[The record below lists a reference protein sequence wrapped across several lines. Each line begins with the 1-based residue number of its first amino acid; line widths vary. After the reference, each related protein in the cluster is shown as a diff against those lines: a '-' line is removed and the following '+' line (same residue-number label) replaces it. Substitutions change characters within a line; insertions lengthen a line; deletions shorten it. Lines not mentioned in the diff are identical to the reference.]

1 MSHASS
7 SRHPTPKQVIAGARA
22 TLRALPPAAI
32 LAEYTPGVAERH
44 RQWEIMPRYPASLT
58 EASEAGYRIWHLGGS
73 GTKNAIEKCGSCKW
87 SSLPLPGL
95 REVSK
100 GTLRAEAMNA
110 ANMAGA
116 QGSFSVPWDLHPR
129 SLHAEFSHN
138 TDVLLTLGAPQ
149 GHATI
154 PNLGEVGIFEASE
167 FGLGGGLCRDV
178 LRDGTEQEM
187 VGRLCVL
194 PGRNDSI
201 LAASEAAEARF
212 SDGPRQGKRQG
223 KRRSNARTRD
233 VRTEA
238 KRWKVIGPMRTRLR
252 KLVAADSEEARVWQ
266 QEQKSGKGMGWQ
278 SKAGQRG
285 RAWRESLARK
295 RAAGKGRGGKGGM
308 AKKRRR
314 AGPAAG
320 S

>member
-1 MSHASS
+1 MSRTNR

-44 RQWEIMPRYPASLT
+44 RQWEIMPRYPASLMET
-58 EASEAGYRIWHLGGS
+58 SEAGYRIWHLGGS

-100 GTLRAEAMNA
+100 ATLRAEAMNA
-110 ANMAGA
+110 ANMAAA
-116 QGSFSVPWDLHPR
+116 QGTFNVPWDLHPR

-138 TDVLLTLGAPQ
+138 TDVLLTLGDSGA
-149 GHATI
+149 AI
-154 PNLGEVGIFEASE
+154 PNTGEVGIFEASE
-167 FGLGGGLCRDV
+167 FGLGGGICRDV

-187 VGRLCVL
+187 VGRLCVQ

-212 SDGPRQGKRQG
+212 RDGQGSG
-223 KRRSNARTRD
+223 KRRGRNRSISRTRD

-238 KRWKVIGPMRTRLR
+238 RRWEIIGPIRTRLR

-266 QEQKSGKGMGWQ
+266 QERKSAKGKGWQ
-278 SKAGQRG
+278 SVAGQRG
-285 RAWRESLARK
+285 RAWRESLTRK
-295 RAAGKGRGGKGGM
+295 RGAGKGRGGRGGM

-314 AGPAAG
+314 TPPAAP

>member
-1 MSHASS
+1 MLADLGT
-7 SRHPTPKQVIAGARA
+7 PTLKQVIAGARA

-58 EASEAGYRIWHLGGS
+58 DASEAGYHIWHLGGS
-73 GTKNAIEKCGSCKW
+73 GTKNAIERCGGCKW
-87 SSLPLPGL
+87 SSLSLPGL

-110 ANMAGA
+110 ANMAAA
-116 QGSFSVPWDLHPR
+116 QGAFSVPWDLHPR

-138 TDVLLTLGAPQ
+138 TDVLLTLGAPR

-167 FGLGGGLCRDV
+167 YGLGGGICRDV

-201 LAASEAAEARF
+201 LAARCKMAAKKKQYRDLDWVAMRKAVIAAR
-212 SDGPRQGKRQG
+212 DK
-223 KRRSNARTRD
+223 A
-233 VRTEA
+233 V
-238 KRWKVIGPMRTRLR
+238 
-252 KLVAADSEEARVWQ
+252 
-266 QEQKSGKGMGWQ
+266 GMGQ
-278 SKAGQRG
+278 MERVGPELLYDRSRLLGSAGCQV
-285 RAWRESLARK
+285 
-295 RAAGKGRGGKGGM
+295 
-308 AKKRRR
+308 
-314 AGPAAG
+314 
-320 S
+320 

>member
-1 MSHASS
+1 MLADLGT
-7 SRHPTPKQVIAGARA
+7 PTLKQVIAGARA

-58 EASEAGYRIWHLGGS
+58 DASEAGYHIWHLGGS
-73 GTKNAIEKCGSCKW
+73 GTKNAIERCGGCKW
-87 SSLPLPGL
+87 SSLSLPGL

-110 ANMAGA
+110 ANMAAA
-116 QGSFSVPWDLHPR
+116 QGAFSVPWDLHPR

-138 TDVLLTLGAPQ
+138 TDVLLTLGAPR

-167 FGLGGGLCRDV
+167 YGLGGGICRDV

-201 LAASEAAEARF
+201 LAAMMAAEARF
-212 SDGPRQGKRQG
+212 SDGPRQA
-223 KRRSNARTRD
+223 KRRANSRQRD

-238 KRWKVIGPMRTRLR
+238 RRWQVIGPIRTRLR

-266 QEQKSGKGMGWQ
+266 QELKSAKGRGWQ
-278 SKAGQRG
+278 SKAGERG
-285 RAWRESLARK
+285 RAWRENLVRK
-295 RAAGKGRGGKGGM
+295 RAAGKERGGRGGM
-308 AKKRRR
+308 AKRRGRR
-314 AGPAAG
+314 ASPPATA